1 MSDNISEM
9 VQTTT
14 TTTTI
19 VLRPFVRDYSGEPVP
34 EKNIHPPI
42 ILISVQSLSDSSIYY
57 DP

>member
-9 VQTTT
+9 VQT

-34 EKNIHPPI
+34 EKNIHPPTI
-42 ILISVQSLSDSSIYY
+42 MISVQSLSDSSIYY